1 MWPIKF
7 YYLDDEN
14 ELISITSQSDLQ
26 EALNIED
33 ISLLKLT
40 VAANVHEARIQL
52 EKQLAESMYFN
63 DTLN

>member
-40 VAANVHEARIQL
+40 VAANVQEARTQL